1 MMKEMKAVS
10 RSMKNPR
17 KWLESITSR
26 IEHGTLRMI
35 AKVSEYRLGIE
46 NKRLQV
52 SAYKSHHSNYQ
63 KSARTAFIEDHSP

>member
-1 MMKEMKAVS
+1 MKEMKAVS

-17 KWLESITSR
+17 KWLESITSG
-26 IEHGTLRMI
+26 IEHATLRMI

-46 NKRLQV
+46 NIKRLQV